1 MSTQALERH
10 EPGEIQ
16 QARAPRSAL
25 DLIAM
30 GMNDPTFDVGKLQ
43 MLVQLHREMQT
54 DAARIEFAAAKARVQ
69 MAVPRVSKNGMIIIP
84 GKDGKEG
91 HRTPY
96 ALYEDID
103 KVLRPLLAEEGFSFS
118 FDALADGQRIIVK
131 LRVSHKLGHVEES
144 SLPLAI
150 DASGS
155 KNATQAIVSTNSYG
169 KRVLICNWA
178 NIITEGKDDD
188 GAGQGAAP
196 ITDTQAMTLNDMM
209 VKCQMSPGQ
218 KAKFFA
224 HVKAN
229 TIEEIT
235 SGRFDQAKAALQR
248 TIEFNQGAHDKA
260 R

>member
-1 MSTQALERH
+1 MATNALAVQEH
-10 EPGEIQ
+10 GEIQ
-16 QARAPRSAL
+16 QARAPKSAL

-30 GMNDPTFDVGKLQ
+30 GMSDPTFDVGKLQ
-43 MLVQLHREMQT
+43 MLVQLHREMQA

-69 MAVPRVSKNGMIIIP
+69 MTVPRVSKNGMIIIP

-91 HRTPY
+91 HKTPY

-103 KVLRPLLAEEGFSFS
+103 KVLRPLLAAEGFSFS
-118 FDALADGQRIIVK
+118 FDAVADGTRIIVK

-144 SLPLAI
+144 ALPLAI

-188 GAGQGAAP
+188 GAGQDGAP
-196 ITDTQAMTLNDMM
+196 ISDAQALTLNDMM
-209 VKCQMSPGQ
+209 LECKMSQQQ

-224 HVKAN
+224 HVKAE
-229 TIEEIT
+229 TIEQIT
-235 SGRFDQAKAALQR
+235 VGRFAQAKAALQR
-248 TIEFNQGAHDKA
+248 TIEFNRGAHDKA